1 MTQNL
6 SWLIIFQQDDLDEK
20 TENYLLNLQR
30 DGTMDSIVANA
41 KRVGRTLDKN
51 LGGGGK
57 TGLAQFMSD
66 YKKHSESLH
75 VTACK
80 TLADAKDE
88 EIFSIHKYLL
98 SRYPKVFGV
107 NSRQDV
113 RNKGHYMT
121 IATCEIL
128 TRMKK
133 KGEIQQIHHLSWE
146 RVILFC
152 SESERR
158 EYMSANNTQWKTCAR
173 Y

>member
-41 KRVGRTLDKN
+41 KKVGRTLDKN

-121 IATCEIL
+121 IATSEIL

-133 KGEIQQIHHLSWE
+133 KGKI
-146 RVILFC
+146 
-152 SESERR
+152 
-158 EYMSANNTQWKTCAR
+158 
-173 Y
+173 